1 MFLRQVYE
9 KEDECASAPTS
20 IAWPL
25 SQLLCHSRG
34 DPHACLVLTRTRR
47 HCWAGLFWFA
57 RSFGRHPR
65 TGRAY
70 RQGGGDASLKEQLA
84 QGLTPYQLS
93 LLEKVR
99 RANTDPIVKYPRKSE
114 RPEADQL
121 ASVEIHKRVNPGYV
135 EMPYESSNS
144 RDYKYMAAP
153 DFTREYLKSD
163 SDLHFAKFAAAAL
176 THSVPLNKTS
186 H

>member
-1 MFLRQVYE
+1 M
-9 KEDECASAPTS
+9 SAPLRPPTLQLPGHS
-20 IAWPL
+20 PNFSATHEEIRTRALFSLCVVAPSHMPPL
-25 SQLLCHSRG
+25 S
-34 DPHACLVLTRTRR
+34 PF
-47 HCWAGLFWFA
+47 WAGLFWFA

-135 EMPYESSNS
+135 EMPYTSSS
-144 RDYKYMAAP
+144 STSFAYTPPP
-153 DFTREYLKSD
+153 DFTKAFLKKD
-163 SDLHFAKFAAAAL
+163 SDCKFQKYAAEAIL
-176 THSVPLNKTS
+176 KHVDLNKTS

>member
-1 MFLRQVYE
+1 M
-9 KEDECASAPTS
+9 SAPLRPPTLQLPGHS
-20 IAWPL
+20 PNFSATHEEIRTRALFSVCVAAHSHMPPL
-25 SQLLCHSRG
+25 S
-34 DPHACLVLTRTRR
+34 PF
-47 HCWAGLFWFA
+47 WAGLFWFA

-65 TGRAY
+65 TGRAH

-99 RANTDPIVKYPRKSE
+99 RANTEPIVKYPRKSE

-176 THSVPLNKTS
+176 SHSVPLNKTS

>member
-1 MFLRQVYE
+1 M
-9 KEDECASAPTS
+9 
-20 IAWPL
+20 
-25 SQLLCHSRG
+25 
-34 DPHACLVLTRTRR
+34 
-47 HCWAGLFWFA
+47 
-57 RSFGRHPR
+57 
-65 TGRAY
+65 
-70 RQGGGDASLKEQLA
+70 
-84 QGLTPYQLS
+84 
-93 LLEKVR
+93 R